1 MSLARSRLRGSRAD
15 EENPYWISFSDLMS
29 ALLVVFILA
38 VVVLMTQLIQK
49 QSDLASK
56 QAELDSARTEFA
68 NQIGTLQEAEDVRA
82 EMLSEIRDELVSEG
96 IEVSVSENGSVLSI
110 PSALLGFDSAAYDI
124 KPEYRSVALTIGTVI
139 AQNIEENDRMKY
151 LDTVFVEGHTDDQPF
166 DGLEGT
172 GNWGLSTFRAISLW
186 NLWGTDL
193 PKNVNLSTLTS
204 ADGKPLFSVSGY
216 GDTRPA
222 EHDQA
227 TEADRSKNRRI
238 DIRFTIVHPTADD
251 LLKIEKDVDG
261 KAGS

>member
-1 MSLARSRLRGSRAD
+1 MSLARSRVRGSRTD

-68 NQIGTLQEAEDVRA
+68 NQIGTLQEAESVRT
-82 EMLSEIRDELVSEG
+82 EMLSEIRDELVSQG

-110 PSALLGFDSAAYDI
+110 PSALLGFESAAYDI
-124 KPEYRSVALTIGTVI
+124 KPEYRNVALTIGTVI
-139 AQNIEENDRMKY
+139 AQNIEKNDRMKY

-186 NLWGTDL
+186 NLWGSDL
-193 PKNVNLSTLTS
+193 PKNVNLSSLKS

-216 GDTRPA
+216 GETRPA
-222 EHDQA
+222 EHDQT

-238 DIRFTIVHPTADD
+238 DIRFTIVRPTADD